1 MYFYYREILYKESS
15 IVSFIKKHV
24 WIDPSDRDYVNSLN
38 KNDFILIVAQE
49 RHFVIKFLRVSYLSY
64 LWEYS

>member
-1 MYFYYREILYKESS
+1 MYFYYREKLYKENS

-38 KNDFILIVAQE
+38 KNELVGVFP
-49 RHFVIKFLRVSYLSY
+49 
-64 LWEYS
+64 